1 MSFGWLGTFRQGSW
15 RAFRK
20 FILEERRDIEARI
33 AVIEAEL
40 SRIGQV
46 TVTYAREVEGDADN
60 QAVTEERTGIFVTQ
74 GSSLEK
80 LFWAY
85 ISMGGNPFD
94 ISLFLTPDATV
105 VFSDN
110 DGETRERGSQPGEG
124 VVSPQ
129 DGVYSVGATY
139 EGGFLNIK
147 KYVPA
152 RTGGRVTLEDQRVA
166 GQVLQARR
174 PHNQAIRYKRNDIEW
189 RIIKLCDLREQL
201 LHELEELSLAASGEV
216 VAAPSRDEGQF
227 ENVLSVASIV
237 AAIDR
242 VFYTTVDNGGA
253 NFAEP
258 NEEALRRFPNLLEDI
273 SPDEDNTAL

>member
-40 SRIGQV
+40 SRIGKI
-46 TVTYAREVEGDADN
+46 TVTYAREVAGDEDN
-60 QAVTEERTGIFVTQ
+60 QTVTEERTGIFVPQ

-80 LFWAY
+80 LLMAY
-85 ISMGGNPFD
+85 IAMGGNPFD

-105 VFSDN
+105 VFADS
-110 DGETRERGSQPGEG
+110 DGETKERGSQPGEG
-124 VVSPQ
+124 VISPM

-166 GQVLQARR
+166 GQVFQARR
-174 PHNQAIRYKRNDIEW
+174 VHNQAIRYKRNDLEW
-189 RIIKLCDLREQL
+189 RILKLCDLREQL

-216 VAAPSRDEGQF
+216 VAVSSRDQGQF

-242 VFYTTVDNGGA
+242 VFYETTDNGSA
-253 NFAEP
+253 NFASP